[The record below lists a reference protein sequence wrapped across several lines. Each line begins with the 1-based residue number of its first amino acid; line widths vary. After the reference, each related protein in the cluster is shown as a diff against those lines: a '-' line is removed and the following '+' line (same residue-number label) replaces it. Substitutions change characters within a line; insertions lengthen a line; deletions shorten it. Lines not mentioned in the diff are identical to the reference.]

1 MSALSVNASSSPGRG
16 YAMPMVLI
24 LLLLLSGALTTALV
38 GLSGSIAIG
47 ESALH
52 RRQAFH
58 AAEGAQVAAVE
69 LASQHLRT
77 LPLVPALP
85 PSDPG
90 FAAAMAAMLAQQEID
105 VSAFVNGNSTTFTA
119 APFSVKPVAISSLKA
134 AEQKTIGGGPFA
146 GMLAQV
152 QSFLVKVSATR
163 EHDRSPA
170 TVTLLAEVERA
181 TISMFQF
188 YVFSDSYLD
197 LDPGGPVKAT
207 GRIHT
212 NGDFCIAGEPIVD
225 TVTSAGR
232 VLMSNPNSH
241 GLCRRKAGETNK
253 IQIAIDDSFTT
264 FNTLTIDHTSP
275 SWPGVESTFKRH
287 LLDKTHNVGTLKMP
301 LSGQPRVQAGA
312 NVLAMERVASTPAD
326 KSLMVPIA
334 AALEDNTTSMRFL
347 VDPMLVT
354 EPDDVRR
361 QKFAFK
367 ADLRIIDGVWY
378 LRDPSDPADIGTAIW
393 SDHPGTGSV
402 AYADNVSGVIIQR
415 TTGVAQEEIRS
426 QLSWPSTPKRY
437 SYYGFEPD
445 PATGKLTWAR
455 GNATPTA
462 VISYG
467 LLHRVG
473 GSVWKPGFYSTKP
486 TGGSAGATALASDHN
501 EFFEGTTT
509 GIKNGWLEVRSETD
523 DGEAGAGETAVET
536 NRSRMLPINFDIAA
550 LTGALHTCTA
560 GELGSHFPGTC
571 TGSGR
576 RFNGVIFVS
585 STWPGSM
592 DGLGAA
598 GSPSHGFAKLWPFNG
613 TQVDQLENIAQP
625 MPICSGATTGAFA
638 VAVAGRRLCSAM
650 QRSTAANRAFPNTL
664 RIINGAHI
672 SPKTSGAY
680 AGVTIP
686 VDAFPDGLTI
696 ATNLPVIA
704 VGDMN
709 IDTTPKKRATDPVP
723 AGDHFV
729 PFLIAGDRFH
739 RHSVNWQDNLANW
752 RQLMNANPRSAGETT
767 QHLEILAGWNPTP
780 TVAVAGHDHSS
791 DGFEDFPRYNENWN
805 SPSKA
810 FAHYF
815 GSIVV
820 AFASVYERSGANNAD
835 GHGDGANFTTS
846 FPDRD
851 EGFDFHLQDPDNQP
865 PGAPLILAQSVG
877 FVGRR

>member
-1 MSALSVNASSSPGRG
+1 MSTASSNRRG

-24 LLLLLSGALTTALV
+24 LLLLLSGALTTALM

-69 LASQHLRT
+69 LASQRLRS

-90 FAAAMAAMLAQQEID
+90 FAAAMTAMLAQQEID
-105 VSAFVNGNSTTFTA
+105 VAAFVNTNSATFTA
-119 APFSVKPVAISSLKA
+119 APFTLKPVAISSLKA

-197 LDPGGPVKAT
+197 LDPGGPVVAT

-232 VLMSNPNSH
+232 ILLSNPNSH
-241 GLCRRKAGETNK
+241 GLCRRRAGESNK

-264 FNTLTIDHTSP
+264 FNTLTIDRTSAG
-275 SWPGVESTFKRH
+275 WPAVESTFKRH
-287 LLDKTHNVGTLKMP
+287 LLDKTHNVGTLRMP

-312 NVLAMERVASTPAD
+312 NVLAMEQVSSTPTD

-347 VDPMLVT
+347 VDPMLIT

-378 LRDPSDPADIGTAIW
+378 LRDPNDPADIGTAIW

-402 AYADNVSGVIIQR
+402 AYDDNVSGVIIQK
-415 TTGVAQEEIRS
+415 TTGVAQEEIRA
-426 QLSWPSTPKRY
+426 QQSWPTTPQRY
-437 SYYGFEPD
+437 SYYGFQPD
-445 PATGKLTWAR
+445 PTTGKLAWAR

-486 TGGSAGATALASDHN
+486 TAGSPGATALAATH
-501 EFFEGTTT
+501 EKFFEGTTT

-523 DGEAGAGETAVET
+523 AGLTGAGESPVET
-536 NRSRMLPINFDIAA
+536 DRSRLLPINFDVAA
-550 LTGALHTCTA
+550 LTGALHTCTS

-576 RFNGVIFVS
+576 RFNGVVFVS
-585 STWPGSM
+585 TTWPGSM

-613 TQVDQLENIAQP
+613 HKNDQLENIALP
-625 MPICSGATTGAFA
+625 MPVCSGAATGPGAFTD
-638 VAVAGRRLCSAM
+638 AVAGRRQCSAM
-650 QRSTAANRAFPNTL
+650 QRNSANDQAFPSIL

-672 SPKTSGAY
+672 SPKTSGLY
-680 AGVTIP
+680 AGVNIP
-686 VDAFPDGLTI
+686 VDAYPDGLTI

-752 RQLMNANPRSAGETT
+752 RQLMNANVRAAGETT

-780 TVAVAGHDHSS
+780 TVALPGHDHSS
-791 DGFEDFPRYNENWN
+791 DGFEDFPRYNEDWH
-805 SPSKA
+805 SPSA
-810 FAHYF
+810 TPAHYF

-835 GHGDGANFTTS
+835 GHGNGAGFTTR
-846 FPDRD
+846 FPPRD